1 MSKRAHLHLIFGCLL
16 LTGCGG
22 RLYNVASLP
31 SAPAPELTTG
41 EAAGLNVGA
50 RALEGD
56 EALERFSANLP
67 MAGVIAV
74 DVKLVNGTSGLVE
87 VSRLQF
93 DLKDRSSRS
102 LKPLA
107 PRAALKAV
115 MKYYGDSIYTIA
127 ARQRTREDYDAVSL
141 DKRAA
146 LAAQEERRGI
156 LFFQAPRGSTD
167 LRGMAL
173 MITSGGTP
181 MSIPVGPVGDQ

>member
-1 MSKRAHLHLIFGCLL
+1 MSKNGYLHAVLFCLL

-31 SAPAPELTTG
+31 SAPAPEITTG

-50 RALEGD
+50 AALAGD

-67 MAGVIAV
+67 LAGVIAV
-74 DVKLVNGTSGLVE
+74 DVKLINRTSGLVE
-87 VSRLQF
+87 VDRLRF
-93 DLKDRSSRS
+93 ELKDRSGRG

-115 MKYYGDSIYTIA
+115 MKYYGNSFYAIA

-141 DKRAA
+141 DKLVA

-156 LFFQAPRGSTD
+156 LFYQAPRGTTD
-167 LRGMAL
+167 VGGMAL
-173 MITSGGTP
+173 TITGGAAP
-181 MSIPVGPVGDQ
+181 MSVSVGVR